1 MCKRWLAENEEDG
14 EIVRE
19 IPAEGDHI
27 RKPLALVNYKV
38 EVHTADKRGAGTDAD
53 VFVNLFGELGDTG
66 ERWLRKSETHR
77 NKFERGNVDVF
88 NIEAVQ
94 LKHLNKIRIGHNGK
108 RPGAGWFL
116 AKVVVRQEGSGSKY
130 DQTFECNRWLA
141 VDEDDGLIVR
151 ELLVDKREF
160 LDTITYG
167 VKVKT
172 GDVRNAG
179 TDARVHL
186 KIFGEKGDTGNRQ
199 LKRSENTT
207 NKFERGRVDEFKIEA
222 DDIGRVSFVFI

>member
-1 MCKRWLAENEEDG
+1 MCNRWLADNEEDG

-19 IPAEGDHI
+19 LPAEGESI
-27 RKPLALVNYKV
+27 RKPLPVVNYKV
-38 EVHTADKRGAGTDAD
+38 EVHTGDKRGGGTNSD
-53 VFVNLFGELGDTG
+53 VFVNLFGERGDTG
-66 ERWLRKSETHR
+66 ERWLRKSETNR
-77 NKFERGNVDVF
+77 DKFERGKVDVF

-94 LKHLNKIRIGHNGK
+94 LKHLDKIRIGHNGK
-108 RPGAGWFL
+108 RAGAGWFL
-116 AKVVVRQEGSGSKY
+116 NKVVVRQDGNSKY

-151 ELLVDKREF
+151 ELFANKRQY
-160 LDTITYG
+160 LDTITYN

-186 KIFGEKGDTGNRQ
+186 KIFGEKGDTGERH
-199 LKRSENTT
+199 LKNSENTN
-207 NKFERGRVDEFKIEA
+207 NKFERGRVDDFKIEA
-222 DDIGRVSFVFI
+222 DDIGNVKR